1 MEFKSCLFELLE
13 TKFYHL
19 QAEQALP
26 NLEGQFDIS
35 LYTSA
40 AYIIIVV
47 AAIVS
52 IIAFFGCFGAI
63 KVFVSSFIVFVIT
76 IIRRASVCLAPT
88 SCSSLPCSLS

>member
-1 MEFKSCLFELLE
+1 MGFKSCLFELLE

-63 KVFVSSFIVFVIT
+63 KVF
-76 IIRRASVCLAPT
+76 CLRFYRI
-88 SCSSLPCSLS
+88 CHYHH